1 MAKKAAKRRPRST
14 TPAKKRPAKKT
25 AKKPVDRVERALAAA
40 LKSHR
45 GSKLTQTESRD
56 LAWHQKQQHERIA
69 REAYEAVPKGVF
81 CAMAGRQQR
90 TVDDQAEKYGLDV
103 EGPDVDLFL
112 FIKSAFDLIS
122 ANAGSIRP
130 NHVSFDIEEGDDVGA
145 LEYKLKLSKLQEEV
159 TKLQQTNERLGIQ
172 IKHERGDTINRQ
184 DLRALLG
191 WFSTRVEGFGQQ
203 LRRTSGGEEAQTT
216 LNEFLEQLAAECR
229 EGVLQV

>member
-14 TPAKKRPAKKT
+14 TPTKKRTAKKA

-56 LAWHQKQQHERIA
+56 LAWYQKQQHERSA
-69 REAYEAVPKGVF
+69 CEAYKAVPKGVF

-90 TVDDQAEKYGLDV
+90 TVDDQAEKYGLDI

-112 FIKSAFDLIS
+112 FVKSAFDLIS
-122 ANAGSIRP
+122 ANAKIIRP
-130 NHVSFDIEEGDDVGA
+130 HHFAFDSEDNSTEA
-145 LEYKLKLSKLQEEV
+145 MEYSLRMSKLQEEV